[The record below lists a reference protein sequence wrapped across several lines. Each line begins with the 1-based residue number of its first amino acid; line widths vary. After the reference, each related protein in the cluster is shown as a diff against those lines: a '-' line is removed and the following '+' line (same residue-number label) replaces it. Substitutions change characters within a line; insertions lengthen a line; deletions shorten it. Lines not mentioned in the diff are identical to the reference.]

1 MVHLLSRFGV
11 VLVLSR
17 FLCIIL
23 AFLSHILFMNCLRK
37 MACKGKVGDRSKI
50 AEKGEHCLVILFI
63 LLK

>member
-1 MVHLLSRFGV
+1 M
-11 VLVLSR
+11 LVLSR